1 MRVSAIQKDLLFVL
15 FAIEARGAAGPVPGV
30 RLLKMIN
37 ASRSAEVF
45 PANFR
50 ASCHTLVDHGLLQKY
65 RSESLKLAFS
75 LTDEGRK
82 RAEAIYSARVGAAV
96 TSA

>member
-15 FAIEARGAAGPVPGV
+15 FAIEVRGGGGPVPGV
-30 RLLKMIN
+30 KLLRMIN

-50 ASCHTLVDHGLLQKY
+50 ASCHTLVHHGLLQKY
-65 RSESLKLAFS
+65 RSESLMLAFS
-75 LTDEGRK
+75 LTYEGRK
-82 RAEAIYSARVGAAV
+82 RAEAIYSARIDDAG